1 LNSIRYIRIDIAK
14 ILFDHNYI
22 YLTDMFKKTKIGIAL
37 SGGGAR
43 GLAHIGVLEVLDD
56 IGVQIDAVSGTS
68 MGALVGAA
76 YCSGRGLEEVK
87 KLLGT
92 TDWKSFLVFSAFQL
106 SRAGIMKEKKVDEI
120 LKKFLGDK
128 TFKDCKKQFCCV
140 AVDILSGTRVVLD
153 SGSLREAVLAS
164 IAVPGIIPPVCR
176 GNGLLV
182 DGGVMEP
189 LPTLA
194 LKTLGPTFIIASSI
208 VFEKMRPEPVKKENT
223 DDIKLAENIKI
234 SIQTII
240 DKSMN
245 TMHTQMVQSYLP
257 YAQIVIE
264 PRIGDFGFFDFAK
277 SREIIEAGRIAAIEK
292 IPEIKKKLRIR

>member
-1 LNSIRYIRIDIAK
+1 
-14 ILFDHNYI
+14 
-22 YLTDMFKKTKIGIAL
+22 MFKKPKIGMAL

-56 IGVQIDAVSGTS
+56 LGVQIDAVSGTS
-68 MGALVGAA
+68 MGALIGAA
-76 YCSGRGLEEVK
+76 YCSGTGLEKVK
-87 KLLGT
+87 KLLGS

-106 SRAGIMKEKKVDEI
+106 SRAGILKEKKVDEI
-120 LKKFLGDK
+120 LKKILGDR
-128 TFKDCKKQFCCV
+128 TFEDCKKQFCCV
-140 AVDILSGTRVVLD
+140 AVDILSGTRVVLN

-164 IAVPGIIPPVCR
+164 IAVPGIIPPVCK

-194 LKTLGPTFIIASSI
+194 LQTLNPTFILASSI
-208 VFEKMRPEPVKKENT
+208 VFERMRPEPLKEGNM
-223 DDIKLAENIKI
+223 DDLKLAENKKV

-245 TMHTQMVQSYLP
+245 IMHTQMVQSYLP

-264 PRIGDFGFFDFAK
+264 PKIGGFGFFDFDK
-277 SREIIEAGRIAAIEK
+277 SRAIIEAGRLAAMEK
-292 IPEIKKKLRIR
+292 IPEIKRKLRMK

>member
-1 LNSIRYIRIDIAK
+1 
-14 ILFDHNYI
+14 
-22 YLTDMFKKTKIGIAL
+22 MFKKSKIGIAL

-56 IGVQIDAVSGTS
+56 LGVKIEVVSGTS

-76 YCSGRGLEEVK
+76 YCSGVSLEEVK
-87 KLLGT
+87 KLLSS

-106 SRAGIMKEKKVDEI
+106 SRAGIIKEKKVDEI

-140 AVDILSGTRVVLD
+140 AVDILNGTRVVLN

-176 GNGLLV
+176 GNELLV

-194 LKTLGPTFIIASSI
+194 LQTLGPTFVIASSI
-208 VFEKMRPEPVKKENT
+208 VFDKMWPEPLKEENA
-223 DDIKLAENIKI
+223 DELKLADNKKI
-234 SIQTII
+234 TIQAII
-240 DKSMN
+240 DKSMS

-264 PRIGDFGFFDFAK
+264 PRIGDFGFFDFDK
-277 SREIIEAGRIAAIEK
+277 SRAIIEAGRVAAIEK
-292 IPEIKKKLRIR
+292 IPEIKRKLRIG

>member
-1 LNSIRYIRIDIAK
+1 
-14 ILFDHNYI
+14 
-22 YLTDMFKKTKIGIAL
+22 
-37 SGGGAR
+37 
-43 GLAHIGVLEVLDD
+43 
-56 IGVQIDAVSGTS
+56 
-68 MGALVGAA
+68 MGALIGAA
-76 YCSGRGLEEVK
+76 YCSGKGLEEVK
-87 KLLGT
+87 KLLNS

-106 SRAGIMKEKKVDEI
+106 SRAGIIKEKKVDEI

-164 IAVPGIIPPVCR
+164 IAVPGIIPPVFK

-194 LKTLGPTFIIASSI
+194 IQTLSPTFIIASSI
-208 VFEKMRPEPVKKENT
+208 VFDKIRPEPLKEEM
-223 DDIKLAENIKI
+223 DEELKLAENKKM
-234 SIQTII
+234 SIQAII

-264 PRIGDFGFFDFAK
+264 PRIGDFGFFDFDK
-277 SREIIEAGRIAAIEK
+277 SRAIIEAGRIAAIEK
-292 IPEIKKKLRIR
+292 IPEIKKKLKNKVKL

>member
-1 LNSIRYIRIDIAK
+1 
-14 ILFDHNYI
+14 
-22 YLTDMFKKTKIGIAL
+22 MFRKPKIGIAL

-56 IGVQIDAVSGTS
+56 LGVQIDVVSGTS
-68 MGALVGAA
+68 MGALIGAA
-76 YCSGRGLEEVK
+76 YCSGIGLEEVK
-87 KLLGT
+87 KLLNS

-106 SRAGIMKEKKVDEI
+106 SRAGIIKEKKVDEI

-164 IAVPGIIPPVCR
+164 IAVPGIIPPVFK

-194 LKTLGPTFIIASSI
+194 IQTLSPTFIIASSI
-208 VFEKMRPEPVKKENT
+208 VFDKIRPEPLKEEMAEEL
-223 DDIKLAENIKI
+223 KLAENKKM
-234 SIQTII
+234 SIQAII

-264 PRIGDFGFFDFAK
+264 PRIGDFGFFDFDK
-277 SREIIEAGRIAAIEK
+277 SRDIIEAGRIAAIEK
-292 IPEIKKKLRIR
+292 IPEIKKSLRIK